1 MAFMPPI
8 AGPLQG
14 ERCDAASGSIQG
26 LASQGVF
33 DLMAGISRSQPAS
46 HARVAHKGF
55 SFGPRGGR
63 GRPLAQPGA
72 GRGGRACMGLHGLAW
87 ACMGLHGLAWA

>member
-55 SFGPRGGR
+55 SFGPRGGAAGLWR
-63 GRPLAQPGA
+63 NPGRAGA
-72 GRGGRACMGLHGLAW
+72 GGLAWACMGLHGLAW
-87 ACMGLHGLAWA
+87 ACMGLAWA

>member
-33 DLMAGISRSQPAS
+33 DLMAGISRRLLGVETLSRFAQDALS
-46 HARVAHKGF
+46 R
-55 SFGPRGGR
+55 GPKI
-63 GRPLAQPGA
+63 
-72 GRGGRACMGLHGLAW
+72 
-87 ACMGLHGLAWA
+87 